1 MKFIISVF
9 WLILILL
16 ITPFNQYG
24 YAQSSYTN
32 EQNKSKFSSE
42 QLKKMTMEIKY
53 YDEVLTASVLNYAF
67 SGDEKWFVRYTK
79 YELKLGQLIDE
90 LLAMSSEENKEQITY
105 LNAIN
110 RSLVAFERRAIQSIK
125 ANDQQTAISIIYSP
139 QFHQSKTEF
148 MSVLTGLI
156 ANIKKRAGSKNT
168 EDSLLKLT
176 PREKNW
182 IANNKIVV
190 GIEHWPPIIF
200 MQDNNTPSGLSGEIL
215 AQIIEG
221 SGLQTEY
228 IVGTWNELLT
238 QFKQGKIDL
247 LPSTYFAENRKKY
260 GYFSTP
266 YFIVRELIYV
276 KENNTRFQSSLDLS
290 KATIAIPAG
299 FNSIQ
304 KIKNLYVDMIIVE
317 TTGIEDSINKVLT
330 GEVDAL
336 LSPQIIVDNW
346 IEQHNLRG
354 LRVIDE
360 DVIFPPSLH
369 LYSHKNKKNTTC
381 HFTERSK
388 FN

>member
-190 GIEHWPPIIF
+190 GIEHWPPIILCRTTIHLLVCLVKYWLRLLKD
-200 MQDNNTPSGLSGEIL
+200 QVCKPNIL
-215 AQIIEG
+215 
-221 SGLQTEY
+221 L
-228 IVGTWNELLT
+228 ELGMS
-238 QFKQGKIDL
+238 F
-247 LPSTYFAENRKKY
+247 
-260 GYFSTP
+260 
-266 YFIVRELIYV
+266 
-276 KENNTRFQSSLDLS
+276 
-290 KATIAIPAG
+290 
-299 FNSIQ
+299 
-304 KIKNLYVDMIIVE
+304 
-317 TTGIEDSINKVLT
+317 
-330 GEVDAL
+330 
-336 LSPQIIVDNW
+336 
-346 IEQHNLRG
+346 
-354 LRVIDE
+354 
-360 DVIFPPSLH
+360 
-369 LYSHKNKKNTTC
+369 
-381 HFTERSK
+381 
-388 FN
+388 